1 MRSVAL
7 IFSASSI
14 NRTSSDVSHSMAE
27 FSHKLLW
34 RFGMDIIEGIDGFTE
49 DGGEGRT
56 TFGFAFPNA
65 DGPGTPACVASLF
78 VPPDPPMLDFKC

>member
-1 MRSVAL
+1 
-7 IFSASSI
+7 
-14 NRTSSDVSHSMAE
+14 
-27 FSHKLLW
+27 
-34 RFGMDIIEGIDGFTE
+34 MDIIEGIDGFTE

-78 VPPDPPMLDFKC
+78 VPPDPPMLDFKCLDLYSHSNIIFKKV